1 VNCQDKVALVTGA
14 AGKGMG
20 RSIALTLAREG
31 AKVVVNYRTSRQSAE
46 AIVEHVASRGGEA
59 IAAQADVFTAEG
71 CQSLV
76 KSASD
81 RFGRIDICILG
92 PGAGWHPEPPDRV
105 NAPAALDDARAELAP
120 IYHLLPRVLPGMYER
135 KWGRVIGI
143 SLLPPFESPAYAYN
157 VAKAARTG
165 ALLQMRGAAW
175 KRGVAVNVIAPGPV
189 DGIETLAQ
197 AVEQCDHGP
206 AWTARKNTS
215 PQDIAEGVAFLCS
228 EAGAFVSGCELTYLY
243 ASTPGE

>member
-1 VNCQDKVALVTGA
+1 MNCKDKVAIVTGA

-31 AKVVVNYRTSRQSAE
+31 AKVVVNYRASRDSAQ
-46 AIVEHVASRGGEA
+46 AIVEHIASRGGQ
-59 IAAQADVFTAEG
+59 AAAVQADVFTAEG
-71 CQSLV
+71 CQSLA
-76 KSASD
+76 KAARD
-81 RFGRIDICILG
+81 RFGPADICVIG

-105 NAPAALDDARAELAP
+105 SAPAALDDARAELAP
-120 IYHLLPRVLPGMYER
+120 IYHLLPLVLPGMYER

-143 SLLPPFESPAYAYN
+143 SLLPPFDSPAYAYN
-157 VAKAARTG
+157 VAKAARTR
-165 ALLQMRGAAW
+165 ALLMLRGAAW
-175 KRGVAVNVIAPGPV
+175 KRGVTVNVMAPGPV

-197 AVEQCDHGP
+197 AVEQCEHGP
-206 AWTARKNTS
+206 AWTARKGTS

-243 ASTPGE
+243 R